1 MTKGSLSDA
10 LHECLDKLGEQLEQA
25 LDETEQA
32 YLELA
37 EQQRARRE
45 EFRALALE
53 YQRGWQELS
62 EKVVRYCAER
72 TRSARP
78 HQRQP

>member
-1 MTKGSLSDA
+1 MTKDSLSDA
-10 LHECLDKLGEQLEQA
+10 LHGRLDKLGEQLEQA

-45 EFRALALE
+45 EFRAMALE
-53 YQRGWQELS
+53 YQRDWHELS
-62 EKVVRYCAER
+62 EKAVRHCAER
-72 TRSARP
+72 ARSARP
-78 HQRQP
+78 DQREP